1 MPSPWAVSG
10 FGLTGGLSVPVLDLA
25 LNVADQVLVQV
36 AVDFRH
42 RSLSAHVRAACDALL
57 PGGDRTRFRR
67 CCLPNC
73 DFVGHAF
80 SPFPPCFSRG
90 TQGRV
95 GPARQAKGCFFGGT
109 GTGCDFNHRLAEG
122 EDFCGEEGEWISALL
137 LCEVQQ
143 AVSAEV
149 QGKIPKFCTF
159 GQTMVLS
166 AGAGLW
172 GVSNLKG
179 LQIVC
184 GQTMV

>member
-1 MPSPWAVSG
+1 MTSTIVWPRIARKSLKSAV
-10 FGLTGGLSVPVLDLA
+10 
-25 LNVADQVLVQV
+25 
-36 AVDFRH
+36 RH
-42 RSLSAHVRAACDALL
+42 
-57 PGGDRTRFRR
+57 
-67 CCLPNC
+67 
-73 DFVGHAF
+73 
-80 SPFPPCFSRG
+80 CFLG
-90 TQGRV
+90 
-95 GPARQAKGCFFGGT
+95 
-109 GTGCDFNHRLAEG
+109 FNHRLAES

-184 GQTMV
+184 GQTMVEVTPFFVFFFT